1 MSSKFFTYNGKDNG
15 RKIYFMANIKN
26 TSRLY
31 RTIYNISNKLNIK
44 GIDPHF
50 TILETEFNNSYDRNK
65 IIYHK
70 NFDISKKN
78 TTVNP
83 ILSFNSDNIFRNIY
97 KKSPLKLTFDKFIII
112 GRSINI
118 DDNFIALKFNIEY
131 GHITPFRIELYNII
145 ANSLELDVSVLKKRN
160 IVNYNN
166 TKYYLHKDSYDKD
179 IFVVPEY
186 YFGNE
191 NWTPHISLCKIG
203 LLKQT
208 NPELYSLI
216 TNIDILNI
224 SPDNKDKVTNS
235 IMKTE
240 LKQYFLNEL
249 SVQFCDDIDFI
260 SVT

>member
-1 MSSKFFTYNGKDNG
+1 MNGEKDNG

-31 RTIYNISNKLNIK
+31 RTIYNISNKLNISK
-44 GIDPHF
+44 IDPHF
-50 TILETEFNNSYDRNK
+50 TILETEFNNLYDRNN

-70 NFDISKKN
+70 KFDINKKN

-83 ILSFNSDNIFRNIY
+83 ILSYHSDNIFRNIY
-97 KKSPLKLTFDKFIII
+97 KKSPLKLKFDKFIII

-131 GHITPFRIELYNII
+131 GNITPFRIELYNII
-145 ANSLELDVSVLKKRN
+145 ANTLELDVSLFKKRN
-160 IVNYNN
+160 VSTKNN
-166 TKYYLHKDSYDKD
+166 IKYYMHKDNDDKD
-179 IFVVPEY
+179 IFIVPEY

-203 LLKQT
+203 ILKQT
-208 NPELYSLI
+208 NPELYNLI
-216 TNIDILNI
+216 SNIDSSNVSL
-224 SPDNKDKVTNS
+224 DNKDKIINC

-240 LKQYFLNEL
+240 LKQYFLHEI
-249 SVQFCDDIDFI
+249 SVQFCDDIDF
-260 SVT
+260 VCVK